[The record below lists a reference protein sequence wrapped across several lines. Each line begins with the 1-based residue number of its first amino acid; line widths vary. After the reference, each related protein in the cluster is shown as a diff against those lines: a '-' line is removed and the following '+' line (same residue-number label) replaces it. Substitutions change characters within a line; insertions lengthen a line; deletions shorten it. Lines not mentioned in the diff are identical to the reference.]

1 MCESKVS
8 VMSKKEMLDNML
20 YKKNGVLLTADVV
33 EAGISKTYFM
43 EYVKR
48 MDLERVAKGI
58 YLSPDAW
65 ADPFYLLQS
74 RYPQVIFSHETSL
87 YLLGMAE
94 REPLQF
100 TITAKAGYHAKSM
113 EEQKVKVYR
122 VKRELLEV
130 GAVEVES
137 PNGHFIKVYNA
148 ERTVCDLLRSRS
160 NVEIQ
165 DLQTALKEYV
175 RSQDKNLSR
184 LMRYAK
190 GFHVEKLLR
199 PYLEVLL

>member
-1 MCESKVS
+1 
-8 VMSKKEMLDNML
+8 MSKKEILNNML
-20 YKKNGVLLTADVV
+20 YQKNGVLLTSDVI

-48 MDLERVAKGI
+48 MDLERVTKGI

-65 ADPFYLLQS
+65 ADSFYLLQT

-100 TITAKAGYHAKSM
+100 TVTVKAGYHAKSM

-122 VKRELLEV
+122 VKGELLEL
-130 GAVEVES
+130 GMAEVKS
-137 PNGHFIKVYNA
+137 PDGHLVKVYNA

-165 DLQTALKEYV
+165 DLQSALKAYV
-175 RSQDKNLSR
+175 RSKEKNLPQ

-190 GFHVEKLLR
+190 ELRVEKLLR